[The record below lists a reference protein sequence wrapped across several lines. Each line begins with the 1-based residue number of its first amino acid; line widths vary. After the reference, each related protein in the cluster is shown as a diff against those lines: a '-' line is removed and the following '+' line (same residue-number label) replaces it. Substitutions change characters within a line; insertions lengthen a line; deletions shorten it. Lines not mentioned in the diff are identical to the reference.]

1 MRVLYATDFHLR
13 ARNPVNRI
21 DNYAEEILS
30 VFREISQVIKQK
42 NIDCVLFG
50 GDIFDTPRISQ
61 ELYNELASILSTY
74 KVIPYVVPGNHDI
87 FGQTI
92 NTLDQTMLQGLHSS
106 GLIQI
111 ITRESGTILLSNNE
125 ITIGL
130 AAQEYYSGID
140 KDNKSSDYDM
150 ETNPFTDYHILLTHG
165 MLLDKPFHPDVHHT
179 LIEEVSSNAD
189 IIFGAHYHSGWAK
202 AYNGRT
208 WFCHPGAV
216 ARIEATKAE
225 KERKVSYIYIDFTKA
240 KFSID
245 IIPFESPKDGYEI
258 FAEQEEKEQPP
269 QLIETFVEKIDE
281 QLNHLNAYDILM
293 SDTTLL
299 PDHLKELIHQYTT
312 KAEQAIDNLNED
324 LSSFDTLTST
334 FFIDSI
340 EIKNFQSHKN
350 TIINFT
356 DGLNAIIGAS
366 DVGKTAIIRALR
378 WVLYNEPKGSDFITH
393 QESEAVVKLNLN
405 TGYSIER
412 KRTKSSSGYYRIY
425 KDNVLVNEFTGFGH
439 QSLSDIINAHQM
451 PKIHLTKDIDV
462 SLNISQQ
469 LDGPFLLDESVYT
482 KAYIIGHLT
491 GAHLIDESI
500 RMVSKDIL
508 SNQKESKLIAKQQE
522 KLKERIDNDFD
533 DIPIMESFTEVIDSN
548 IESFY
553 LLESNLNLYESIYNL
568 YNAQSILLFELSQ
581 KELAYCDLQS
591 IDESISDLYN
601 LLDRIK
607 NLELV
612 YRELVSLQN
621 NLQKYNAMDWSILS
635 LNINFESQLADL
647 KEKELYHE
655 EYDDLLSEVKSL
667 DKQYELNQNSIN
679 AIRER
684 YKDLLAMHKSCPLCK
699 QNLPES
705 LVI

>member
-1 MRVLYATDFHLR
+1 MRILYATDFHLR
-13 ARNPVNRI
+13 GRNPVNRI

-30 VFREISQVIKQK
+30 VFREISQLITEL
-42 NIDCVLFG
+42 NIDYVLFG

-61 ELYNELASILSTY
+61 ELYNELAFILSTY
-74 KVIPYVVPGNHDI
+74 KVTPYVVPGNHDI

-111 ITRESGTILLSNNE
+111 ITRESGTLLLSANN

-150 ETNPFTDYHILLTHG
+150 ETNPFADYHLLLTHG

-179 LIEEVSSNAD
+179 LIEEVSSHAD
-189 IIFGAHYHSGWAK
+189 IIFGAHYHSGWSK
-202 AYNGRT
+202 AYNGST

-216 ARIEATKAE
+216 ARIEATKTE
-225 KERKVSYIYIDFTKA
+225 KERPLSYLYLDFDSN
-240 KFSID
+240 KFTID
-245 IIPFESPKDGYEI
+245 ILPFKSAKDGYDI
-258 FAEQEEKEQPP
+258 FVQQEEKEQAP
-269 QLIETFVEKIDE
+269 QLIETFVEHIDE
-281 QLNHLNAYDILM
+281 QLNHLNVHDILRA
-293 SDTTLL
+293 DTESL
-299 PDHLKELIHQYTT
+299 PDDLTALIYDYVT
-312 KAEQAIDNLNED
+312 KAEQTIDNLNDD
-324 LSSFDTLTST
+324 LSSFDTLSSH

-340 EIKNFQSHKN
+340 EIKNFQSHKH
-350 TIINFT
+350 TVINFNN
-356 DGLNAIIGAS
+356 GLNAIIGAS

-393 QESEAVVKLNLN
+393 DESESIVRLNLN

-412 KRTKSSSGYYRIY
+412 RRTKTSSGYYRVY
-425 KDNVLVNEFTGFGH
+425 KDNALLNEYTGFGH

-469 LDGPFLLDESVYT
+469 LDGPFLLDESIYT

-508 SNQKESKLIAKQQE
+508 SNQKESKLLIKQQD
-522 KLKERIDNDFD
+522 KLKERIDSDFN
-533 DIPIMESFTEVIDSN
+533 DIPFTEAFVVEIDNDISLFK
-548 IESFY
+548 E
-553 LLESNLNLYESIYNL
+553 LEYRLELYESIYSN
-568 YNAQSILLFELSQ
+568 YNQESILLFELSQ
-581 KELAYCDLQS
+581 KELSYCDLNSVQEL
-591 IDESISDLYN
+591 IDDLYI
-601 LLDRIK
+601 LLNHLINIENINKELIQLKTSFANYNRI
-607 NLELV
+607 
-612 YRELVSLQN
+612 
-621 NLQKYNAMDWSILS
+621 DWSILS
-635 LNINFESQLADL
+635 LNLDFESQLNAL
-647 KEKELYHE
+647 KQKELYHE
-655 EYDDLLSEVKSL
+655 EYDDLLLEVNSL
-667 DKQYELNQNSIN
+667 DKQYEINKQNID
-679 AIRER
+679 AIRQR

-705 LVI
+705 LVV